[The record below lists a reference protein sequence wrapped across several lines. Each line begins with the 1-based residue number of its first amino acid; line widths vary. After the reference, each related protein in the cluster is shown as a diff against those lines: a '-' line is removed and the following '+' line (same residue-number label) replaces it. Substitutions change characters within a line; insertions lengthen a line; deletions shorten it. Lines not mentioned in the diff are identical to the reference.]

1 MGVLSDSARKAY
13 KVGARRAHV
22 PEWFVPAAYVFGA
35 IAVLVLVYGIV
46 FNDPPERVSAPNDT
60 PGEVLVIDGDGQTSQ
75 IPATSDSSAATRTG
89 TDTDADTDA
98 DTYEDTGSDVTTS
111 VTSVTLLDGGVAEVP
126 AGANE
131 AGQLVVFAL
140 LTGDFSD
147 VTIYPGKA
155 APILLNTWD
164 EPLLLGL
171 VSFESYADGS
181 LRLVHRADPDATGPE
196 PARDV
201 PILLAR
207 DGDSWAYLPG

>member
-22 PEWFVPAAYVFGA
+22 PEWFVPAAYAFGTV
-35 IAVLVLVYGIV
+35 AVLVLAYGIV
-46 FNDPPERVSAPNDT
+46 FNEPPERAIAPSDAST
-60 PGEVLVIDGDGQTSQ
+60 EVLVIDGDGQTSQ
-75 IPATSDSSAATRTG
+75 IPATSGSNPATGTG
-89 TDTDADTDA
+89 TDTDAGTSG
-98 DTYEDTGSDVTTS
+98 DTGSDVTAS

-155 APILLNTWD
+155 APILLSTWD
-164 EPLLLGL
+164 EPLILGL